1 MRKQHFPDTRY
12 LDFLAKEAGEIITS
26 NFQLGMKKEWK
37 EDATPLTAS
46 DTQINELVIERFKHD
61 YPHICVIGE
70 EGSCQVDGAE
80 YQVLCDPIDGT
91 FPFCMGAPIC
101 AFCITVLKGDNPL
114 SAVIYDPFMNRLWH
128 ANARGGAFLNNDPI
142 RVSERNSVK
151 GSMTC
156 MVWWGGSGYN
166 LHTVCEKIM
175 NAGGKWMNPA
185 SIAYFGGLVASGE
198 MEATIF
204 PGPYG
209 WETAAMSLIVEEAG
223 GRATDLF
230 GNPLRYG
237 TDGKMQSCGHIISN
251 GAVHD
256 ELMKLVAE
264 AQNG

>member
-12 LDFLAKEAGEIITS
+12 LDHLAKEAGEIICSLFT
-26 NFQLGMKKEWK
+26 LGMKKEWK
-37 EDATPLTAS
+37 KDATPVTAA
-46 DTQINELVIERFKHD
+46 DKAVNDLVLKSFAND
-61 YPHICVIGE
+61 YPHIHVVSE
-70 EGSCQVDGAE
+70 EGNSEGAVTE
-80 YQVLCDPIDGT
+80 YRVLCDPIDGT

-128 ANARGGAFLNNDPI
+128 ANACGGAFLNNEPV
-142 RVSERNSVK
+142 RVSERKSVK

-156 MVWWGGSGYN
+156 MVWWGGSGHN
-166 LHTVCEKIM
+166 LHAVCGKLM

-230 GNPLRYG
+230 GNNIRYG
-237 TDGKMQSCGHIISN
+237 SDGKMISRGHVISN
-251 GAVHD
+251 GFVHD
-256 ELMKLVAE
+256 ELLKLVAD
-264 AQNG
+264 AQKV